1 MSFTA
6 RGRYIHSN
14 KPESSVVMKKILII
28 EDEQFIRENIVEIL
42 ESSDYKVFS
51 APNGVIGVELAQQ
64 QLPDLILCDVMMP
77 DLDGHGVLEMIRS
90 SPATAALPF
99 IFLTARANP
108 NDLRVGMNLGAD
120 DYLTKPFRVPDLLNA
135 VQSRLKKYEQEKIQ
149 ADTRLEELR
158 NSISLSLPH
167 EFLTP
172 ITGILGCSELLLT
185 SYDMLTRDEIMEMLT
200 QLSTSAR
207 RLSRLTQNFILYARL
222 ISVSLDKENELL
234 RKHLLG
240 EDTTEAAKSVV
251 IDVVSTKIAQD
262 HRDADI
268 SITSDHDD
276 VTVRIRHIYLNK
288 IIEEV
293 IDNASKYS
301 HPGSPINVVTVV
313 TRTVFICTISNIGR
327 FMTPEQIASIG
338 AYTQFDRKIYEQQGS
353 GLGLSIAKKLLEL
366 HNGEL
371 NIQSDEGQTIVAFS
385 IPLA

>member
-149 ADTRLEELR
+149 AETRLEELR